1 MTQSNNIKPSFQL
14 DPCDNTITLVRG
26 NTCPLK
32 ITPTQ
37 EIEGVKSPYILQ
49 EGDKVIFTIQT
60 RLAGTD
66 VFKKILTNAD
76 YDEKLNLAFKLNY
89 EDTINLE
96 LTTYEYDIALQT
108 ASGDFYTFIPLS
120 YFKIVKNVSE
130 LIEDASNEDEIGRAS
145 CRERV

>member
-49 EGDKVIFTIQT
+49 NGDKVIFTIKKRDT
-60 RLAGTD
+60 RD
-66 VFKKILTNAD
+66 VEIYKKNLTNAD
-76 YDEKLNLAFKLNY
+76 YDENLTLAFSLNY

-96 LTTYEYDIALQT
+96 LTTYKYDIALQT
-108 ASGDFYTFIPLS
+108 ANGGFYTFVTLAH
-120 YFKIVKNVSE
+120 FKLVENVSE
-130 LIEDASNEDEIGRAS
+130 MELIEP
-145 CRERV
+145 